1 MKNKEE
7 IINKVLKVA
16 KEKDERLYIKCAEA
30 FEIAK
35 KFDVKPIV
43 IGEICDEKKIKI
55 KSCQL
60 GCFK

>member
-16 KEKDERLYIKCAEA
+16 KEKDGRLYIKCAEI
-30 FEIAK
+30 FKIAE
-35 KFDVKPIV
+35 KFDVKPGV
-43 IGEICDEKKIKI
+43 IGKICNEKKIKI

-60 GCFK
+60 GCF